1 MAGTQAQAALRLGF
15 LTCQTVCLQLEE
27 RRPKSSLQLGL
38 QEVLS
43 ANRPP
48 ANGGNWTFW
57 QVWGPPPP
65 PPHQRITSGAPSTA
79 PSPHTLATEALSL
92 RGPQR
97 WAAVPAGPVLG
108 LRQQQAPPVQVAGRT
123 CHLALDART
132 PPSSSGSSN
141 ASWLPSRCMPAKGSS
156 VLRRSPARQTLSP
169 AGNCVSDPRPHLKRR
184 PHGNGVPPGVQ
195 GRAGEGGQ
203 TVHSL

>member
-1 MAGTQAQAALRLGF
+1 MPIRSRWADARVWAQRQRTDHVAGTQAQAALRLGF

-38 QEVLS
+38 REVLG

-48 ANGGNWTFW
+48 ANGGNRTFW
-57 QVWGPPPP
+57 QVWGPPP

-108 LRQQQAPPVQVAGRT
+108 LRQQQAPPVQAAGRT

-132 PPSSSGSSN
+132 PTPSSSGSSN
-141 ASWLPSRCMPAKGSS
+141 TSWLPSSCMPAKGSS

-169 AGNCVSDPRPHLKRR
+169 AVSLT
-184 PHGNGVPPGVQ
+184 PGP
-195 GRAGEGGQ
+195 
-203 TVHSL
+203 T